1 MWSREFPKLD
11 LEWQMPYRKLMF
23 EGVPFKENVNCLPTM
38 KCLVE
43 LTSMPFLVVDLDE
56 AEIVSLEASL
66 VCCWYN

>member
-1 MWSREFPKLD
+1 
-11 LEWQMPYRKLMF
+11 MPYRKLMF